1 MIFIYLCIYVLLS
14 NVNSKVVGLHSTIA
28 SVQFYCLQIDE
39 LHAHLQALRQM
50 AAKQVNIAWNFM
62 VGQDR

>member
-1 MIFIYLCIYVLLS
+1 MSIVKSC
-14 NVNSKVVGLHSTIA
+14 
-28 SVQFYCLQIDE
+28 QFYCLQIDE

-50 AAKQVNIAWNFM
+50 AAKQVKIAWNFM